1 MIGSKPDQ
9 IRLEDYLVY
18 QKTFAKLKLVNKA
31 KTVQEKEF
39 FNSHLDEA
47 KWFINSLDKRN
58 DTLLK
63 VSKCIVKHQKDF
75 MNEGPSA
82 MKPMVLNDVAEEI
95 EMHESTISRITTE
108 KYMYTPQG
116 TFELKYFFSSSV
128 GTDDGGTASAT
139 AVKSYIKELISKEN
153 PRKPLSD
160 SRLSELLME
169 KGMNVARR
177 TVAK

>member
-1 MIGSKPDQ
+1 
-9 IRLEDYLVY
+9 
-18 QKTFAKLKLVNKA
+18 
-31 KTVQEKEF
+31 
-39 FNSHLDEA
+39 
-47 KWFINSLDKRN
+47 
-58 DTLLK
+58 
-63 VSKCIVKHQKDF
+63 
-75 MNEGPSA
+75 

-177 TVAK
+177 TVAKYREALGIESSSQRKKLV